1 MIDEFRMIDKFPEEL
16 PDKHIVVFG
25 SNTEG
30 WHGSG
35 LARDCKRLYGAEQH
49 YGVGRQGQCYAIPTR
64 ERDPNKPAPALQTM
78 SLDKIYEYV
87 QDFIQYAKDHK
98 ELTFLVSPIGC
109 GHAGYSPK
117 QIALMFKNARYDWIK
132 LPVEFNEILN
142 DYQETIGN
150 PEAQYEF

>member
-98 ELTFLVSPIGC
+98 EL
-109 GHAGYSPK
+109 
-117 QIALMFKNARYDWIK
+117 IAPMFKNAIYDWIK
-132 LPVEFNEILN
+132 LPDEFNEILN
-142 DYQETIGN
+142 EYENTIGD